1 MGCMCCQTKTFLL
14 EMSVQEL
21 KHISHSGYHIVFFIK
36 RKRPFCVEKIRA
48 EVAETHI
55 KSKAVLKKIP
65 EIETKLLVCC
75 KVLMQE
81 NLIQRSRMF
90 KPFSPKR

>member
-1 MGCMCCQTKTFLL
+1 MGRWEGRYGMHVLPNQN
-14 EMSVQEL
+14 MSVQEL

-55 KSKAVLKKIP
+55 KSKAVLKKF
-65 EIETKLLVCC
+65 L
-75 KVLMQE
+75 
-81 NLIQRSRMF
+81 R
-90 KPFSPKR
+90 

>member
-1 MGCMCCQTKTFLL
+1 MCCQTKTFLL

-55 KSKAVLKKIP
+55 KSKAVLKKFLR
-65 EIETKLLVCC
+65 ERQNCC